1 LFAYG
6 IFKVIYSPFK
16 AFKEI
21 IEKPKYT
28 GPILIIILFALANT
42 GFGYAF
48 LSKACF
54 DQTMPQASKLDEWT
68 ENCTLWA
75 SNVGTSI
82 CSEDHVSGDYYGN
95 RSIKFTVVN
104 GSRIWMRLNIT
115 DPVSCLSPG
124 GYRKLSFRAK
134 WIRTDEVGPNVTIR
148 LFSTSSDYFYCDLTQ
163 NFTESKSNVWNNLTI
178 PLGSENEKWKNSS
191 ANVHWDNINGL
202 GLNFTWTSLSNTTVL
217 IDGLFFHGVF
227 KPVIEISI
235 GYLFNYP
242 LIAFVQFTLQWVIL
256 GGSLYIFCKIFGA
269 NTIWKVLLTV
279 AGFALITLFMQTI
292 INTVAIAASPE
303 IHYPL
308 KALGGVPGEA
318 EASYDYVFEQ
328 TQLLYQ
334 FISYVEVVMGVWA
347 AVLCAIAIRLL
358 YGFSWIKSLLMAALA
373 YLAYFVVMNMVL
385 PFLL

>member
-6 IFKVIYSPFK
+6 VFKVIYSPFK

-28 GPILIIILFALANT
+28 GPILIILLFVLANT
-42 GFGYAF
+42 GFGYVF

-54 DQTMPQASKLDEWT
+54 DQTKPPGSKLDEWT

-75 SNVGTSI
+75 SSVGTPI
-82 CSEDHVSGDYYGN
+82 CNEDHISGDYYGN
-95 RSIKFTVVN
+95 HSIEFTVVN

-115 DPVSCLSPG
+115 DPVSCLSPE
-124 GYRKLSFRAK
+124 GYRKLSFRTK
-134 WIRTDEVGPNVTIR
+134 WIRTGEFGPNVTIC
-148 LFSTSSDYFYCDLTQ
+148 LFSNSSDYFYCDLTQ

-191 ANVHWDNINGL
+191 ANAHWDNIDGL
-202 GLNFTWTSLSNTTVL
+202 ELNFTWPSVSNTTVV

-227 KPVIEISI
+227 KPVTEISVE
-235 GYLFNYP
+235 YLFNYP
-242 LIAFVQFTLQWVIL
+242 VIAFMQFTLQWVIL

-269 NTIWKVLLTV
+269 NAIWKVLLTV
-279 AGFALITLFMQTI
+279 AGFALITLFIQTI
-292 INTVAIAASPE
+292 INTAAIAASPE

-318 EASYDYVFEQ
+318 EASYNYIFEQ

-334 FISYVEVVMGVWA
+334 FISYVEIVMGVWA

-358 YGFSWIKSLLMAALA
+358 SEFSWIKSLPIAALA

>member
-1 LFAYG
+1 MFAYG
-6 IFKVIYSPFK
+6 IFKVIYSPIK

-48 LSKACF
+48 LSKAYF
-54 DQTMPQASKLDEWT
+54 DQTIPPASDLDEWT
-68 ENCTLWA
+68 ENCTLWM
-75 SNVGTSI
+75 SNVGTPM
-82 CSEDHVSGDYYGN
+82 CSEDHVSGIYYGN
-95 RSIKFTVVN
+95 RSIKFTIVN
-104 GSRIWMRLNIT
+104 GSQIWMRLNIT
-115 DPVSCLSPG
+115 NPVNCSSSG
-124 GYRKLSFRAK
+124 GYRKLSFRMK
-134 WIRTDEVGPNVTIR
+134 WIRTDEVGPNVTAY
-148 LFSTSSDYFYCDLTQ
+148 LFSTPSDYFYCDLTQ

-178 PLGSENEKWKNSS
+178 PIGSENKRWENSS
-191 ANVHWDNINGL
+191 VNAYWDNIDGL
-202 GLNFTWTSLSNTTVL
+202 ELNFTWPSLSNISVL

-242 LIAFVQFTLQWVIL
+242 LTAFVQFTIQWIIL
-256 GGSLYIFCKIFGA
+256 GGSLYLFCRTFRA
-269 NTIWKVLLTV
+269 NAIWKVLLTV
-279 AGFALITLFMQTI
+279 AGFVLITLFIKTI
-292 INTVAIAASPE
+292 INTAAIAASPE

-318 EASYDYVFEQ
+318 EASYNYIFEQ

-334 FISYVEVVMGVWA
+334 FISYVEIVMGVWA

-358 YGFSWIKSLLMAALA
+358 SEFSWIKSLPIGALA
-373 YLAYFVVMNMVL
+373 YLAYFVVVNMVL

>member
-28 GPILIIILFALANT
+28 GPILIIVLFALANT

-48 LSKACF
+48 LSKAYF
-54 DQTMPQASKLDEWT
+54 DQTIPPGSNLDEWT
-68 ENCTLWA
+68 ENCTLWM
-75 SNVGTSI
+75 SNADTPM
-82 CSEDHVSGDYYGN
+82 CSEDHISGIYYGN
-95 RSIKFTVVN
+95 RSIKFTIDN
-104 GSRIWMRLNIT
+104 GSQIWMRLNIT
-115 DPVSCLSPG
+115 NPVNCLSPG

-134 WIRTDEVGPNVTIR
+134 WIRTDEVRPNVTIR
-148 LFSTSSDYFYCDLTQ
+148 LFSTSSDYFCCDLTQ

-178 PLGSENEKWKNSS
+178 PLGSENERWENSS

-242 LIAFVQFTLQWVIL
+242 LTAFMQFILQWVIL
-256 GGSLYIFCKIFGA
+256 GGSLYIFCKVFGA
-269 NTIWKVLLTV
+269 NAIWKVLLTV

-292 INTVAIAASPE
+292 ITTAAIAASPE

-318 EASYDYVFEQ
+318 EASYNYIFEQ

-334 FISYVEVVMGVWA
+334 FISYLEIVMGVWA
-347 AVLCAIAIRLL
+347 AVLCAIAIHLL
-358 YGFSWIKSLLMAALA
+358 SEFSWIKSLLMAALA